1 MNLASIPSPTQSVVH
16 LGPLPIRAYA
26 LCIVAGIV
34 LACVITERRLR
45 ARGAPP
51 WTVLDIA
58 VWAVP
63 FGIVGAR
70 LYHVI
75 TDPELYFTAGR
86 DWVGAFKIW
95 DGGLGIWG
103 AVAGGALGAWIA
115 CRRRGLPLSVVAD
128 ALAPGLPVAQAI
140 GRWGNWFNQE
150 LYGKPTNLPWAVHI
164 DPAHRIIGYEQYA
177 TYQPTFLYECVWDL
191 LVALA
196 VWLLDRRFRFGRGR
210 AFALYVALYVFG
222 RFWVES
228 LRIDHANTFFGL
240 RLNDWVSIV
249 VFIAAVL
256 YVLLMRGP
264 RLNVVADASGR
275 LTVVPEGGATAASAE
290 TVVDKADAEA
300 LADTGASEPEADS
313 DPGDG
318 GSGAKK
324 PDPDHPDADTPDADT
339 PDADTPDADTPDADT
354 PDADTPDADA
364 PDADAPEPDAPE
376 PDAPEPDAPGA
387 DAPDADAV
395 EPGTPDDGAAE
406 ARKSDPAARGV
417 QKSDS
422 GT

>member
-1 MNLASIPSPTQSVVH
+1 MVH
-16 LGPLPIRAYA
+16 LGPLPLRAYA
-26 LCIVAGIV
+26 LCIVVGIV

-45 ARGAPP
+45 ARGAPV

-70 LYHVI
+70 IYHVI
-75 TDPELYFTAGR
+75 TDPELYFAAGK

-128 ALAPGLPVAQAI
+128 ALAPGLPVAQAV

-150 LYGKPTNLPWAVHI
+150 LFGRPSNLPWAVQI
-164 DPAHRIIGYEQYA
+164 DPAHRTIGYEQYA
-177 TYQPTFLYECVWDL
+177 TYHPTFLYECVWDL

-196 VWLLDRRFRFGRGR
+196 VWLLDRKFRFGRGR

-240 RLNDWVSIV
+240 RLNDWVSIA
-249 VFIAAVL
+249 VFVAAVL
-256 YVLLMRGP
+256 YVALVRGP
-264 RLNVVADASGR
+264 RLNVVADSDGK
-275 LTVVPEGGATAASAE
+275 LTVVPEGAAAAAGAETLVPSTDGGAEATAPPG
-290 TVVDKADAEA
+290 DAEPDGGGSA
-300 LADTGASEPEADS
+300 REDP
-313 DPGDG
+313 DPGDP
-318 GSGAKK
+318 AAED
-324 PDPDHPDADTPDADT
+324 PDP
-339 PDADTPDADTPDADT
+339 
-354 PDADTPDADA
+354 
-364 PDADAPEPDAPE
+364 
-376 PDAPEPDAPGA
+376 
-387 DAPDADAV
+387 
-395 EPGTPDDGAAE
+395 GAAE
-406 ARKSDPAARGV
+406 GSDTERPATGSTGEQPDGDSPGERPDGEVAEAE
-417 QKSDS
+417 KSDS
-422 GT
+422 GK

>member
-1 MNLASIPSPTQSVVH
+1 MNLASIPSPSQSVVH
-16 LGPLPIRAYA
+16 LGPLPLRAYA
-26 LCIVAGIV
+26 LCIVVGIV

-45 ARGAPP
+45 ARGAPV

-70 LYHVI
+70 VYHVI
-75 TDPELYFTAGR
+75 TDPELYFAAGK

-128 ALAPGLPVAQAI
+128 ALAPGLPVAQAV

-150 LYGKPTNLPWAVHI
+150 LFGRPSNLPWAVQI
-164 DPAHRIIGYEQYA
+164 DPEHRIIGYEQYA
-177 TYQPTFLYECVWDL
+177 TYHPTFLYECIWDL

-196 VWLLDRRFRFGRGR
+196 VWLLDRKFRFGRGR

-240 RLNDWVSIV
+240 RLNDWVSIL
-249 VFIAAVL
+249 VFVAAVL
-256 YVLLMRGP
+256 YVLLVRGP
-264 RLNVVADASGR
+264 RLNVLADADGK
-275 LTVVPEGGATAASAE
+275 LTVVPEGAAAGAETLVSATGDGAAARTAAPG
-290 TVVDKADAEA
+290 TADAD
-300 LADTGASEPEADS
+300 ADAAGSEPKAP
-313 DPGDG
+313 DPGGTDTE
-318 GSGAKK
+318 
-324 PDPDHPDADTPDADT
+324 DPDAGAGAPATERADADPAVEQ
-339 PDADTPDADTPDADT
+339 
-354 PDADTPDADA
+354 PDADA
-364 PDADAPEPDAPE
+364 SAEQSDADPATEQSEADPATEHPDAEAAAEQPDAE
-376 PDAPEPDAPGA
+376 A
-387 DAPDADAV
+387 
-395 EPGTPDDGAAE
+395 AAE
-406 ARKSDPAARGV
+406 
-417 QKSDS
+417 KSDS
-422 GT
+422 GK

>member
-1 MNLASIPSPTQSVVH
+1 VNLASIPSPSQSVVH
-16 LGPLPIRAYA
+16 LGPLPLRAYA
-26 LCIVAGIV
+26 LCIVVGIV

-45 ARGAPP
+45 ARGAPV

-70 LYHVI
+70 VYHVI
-75 TDPELYFTAGR
+75 TDPELYFAAGR

-103 AVAGGALGAWIA
+103 AVAGGAVGAWIA

-128 ALAPGLPVAQAI
+128 ALAPGLPVAQAV

-150 LYGKPTNLPWAVHI
+150 LFGRPSNLPWAVQI
-164 DPAHRIIGYEQYA
+164 DPAHRVIGYEQYA
-177 TYQPTFLYECVWDL
+177 TYHPTFLYECIWDL

-196 VWLLDRRFRFGRGR
+196 VWLLDRKFRFGRGR

-249 VFIAAVL
+249 VFVAAVL
-256 YVLLMRGP
+256 YVLLVRGP
-264 RLNVVADASGR
+264 RVDVLADSSGR
-275 LTVVPEGGATAASAE
+275 LTVVPEGGAAA
-290 TVVDKADAEA
+290 TADAETPVDSA
-300 LADTGASEPEADS
+300 GEPEARPAAPGSPPDS
-313 DPGDG
+313 VSG
-318 GSGAKK
+318 GSGSGGTK
-324 PDPDHPDADTPDADT
+324 PDPDHTDSADPATETADATDVDRPHAEVTAADTSDAET
-339 PDADTPDADTPDADT
+339 PDS
-354 PDADTPDADA
+354 
-364 PDADAPEPDAPE
+364 
-376 PDAPEPDAPGA
+376 
-387 DAPDADAV
+387 
-395 EPGTPDDGAAE
+395 
-406 ARKSDPAARGV
+406 RK
-417 QKSDS
+417 
-422 GT
+422 